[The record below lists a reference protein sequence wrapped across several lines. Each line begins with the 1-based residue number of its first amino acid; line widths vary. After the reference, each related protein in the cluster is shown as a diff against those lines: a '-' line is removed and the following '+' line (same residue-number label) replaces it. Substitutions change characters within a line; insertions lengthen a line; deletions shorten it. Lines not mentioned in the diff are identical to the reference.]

1 MRLVLDSSV
10 LIDFLRGDPRAQQTV
25 LDAVEAEHELW
36 GVVVSRTEVIA
47 GMRED
52 EVEATLGL
60 LDRLCWLAVDQEVA
74 DRAGQLAR
82 RYLRTHPGVGTVD
95 YLIAAGVQAL
105 DASLVTMNV
114 RHFPMF
120 QGLRAPY

>member
-1 MRLVLDSSV
+1 MRLVLDSSI

-52 EVEATLGL
+52 EAEATLGL